1 MKLIPIQS
9 VSDIITNSSSEVFMT
24 LDNEFNENF
33 LKSIGVDYVK
43 FTCLDDVRKFI
54 QENSAWALDSAIE
67 HNPYADQDWFI
78 DILKQYHSEDMIWE
92 FFKPMYAEL
101 VGKLFIKEHRD
112 CFYGSL
118 DTQEKYEI
126 FKSIRI

>member
-43 FTCLDDVRKFI
+43 FTSLNDVRKFI
-54 QENSAWALDSAIE
+54 QENSAWTLDSAIE
-67 HNPYADQDWFI
+67 YNPYADQDWFI

-101 VGKLFIKEHRD
+101 VGKLFIKEDRD
-112 CFYGSL
+112 CFYGLL